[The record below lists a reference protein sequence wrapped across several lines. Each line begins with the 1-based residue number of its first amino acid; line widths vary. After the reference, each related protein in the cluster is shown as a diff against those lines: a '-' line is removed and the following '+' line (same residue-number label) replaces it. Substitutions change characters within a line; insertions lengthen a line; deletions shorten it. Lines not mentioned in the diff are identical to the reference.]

1 VRVPLLDDDL
11 VELVLRSRGPT
22 KADLVRAVDPS
33 LTWLAQRRKRT
44 FTLPFATWMRT
55 SLRDQVHDAVGLLGA
70 SPLGFDGRALREVV
84 TSFEAGRAGWRP
96 VWALAV
102 LGLWLDRRPA
112 VVPDAVR
119 S

>member
-1 VRVPLLDDDL
+1 
-11 VELVLRSRGPT
+11 
-22 KADLVRAVDPS
+22 
-33 LTWLAQRRKRT
+33 
-44 FTLPFATWMRT
+44 
-55 SLRDQVHDAVGLLGA
+55 VGLLGA